1 MSGPEETIEIKGSS
15 VRLYRSSAD
24 GSAVID
30 RQVSLSDF
38 LLEISALAPRWLLE
52 QLPLLPPGTRWT
64 IVRGPSLIIAVEHQ
78 SQVRVVSWGEKA
90 LDEPGSYRR
99 SRLAFPYVIYLL
111 LFHHGSFE
119 EMRLFY
125 RTAPLASEHDAL
137 CMPNLWNISA
147 SETPIAKCRVCLR
160 GRPALYDLTVAAQAQ
175 AAIEFFWST
184 GFNLDIESNCF
195 RRAAPLD
202 SRIATIEA
210 WERATASDPLFPLAV
225 RWEEAGLSLRKA
237 AEHLLDWR
245 GAVRPLEHASD
256 LADLLY
262 RLADQT

>member
-15 VRLYRSSAD
+15 VRLYRSSPD
-24 GSAVID
+24 GSAAVD

-38 LLEISALAPRWLLE
+38 LLEISALAPRRLLE
-52 QLPLLPPGTRWT
+52 QVPLLPPGTRWT
-64 IVRGPSLIIAVEHQ
+64 IVRGPSLIIAVEHAP
-78 SQVRVVSWGEKA
+78 QVRVVRWGENA
-90 LDEPGSYRR
+90 MDEPGSYRR

-125 RTAPLASEHDAL
+125 RTAPLATEQDAL
-137 CMPNLWNISA
+137 WMPNLWNISA

-160 GRPALYDLTVAAQAQ
+160 GRPAFHDLTIAAQAQ
-175 AAIEFFWST
+175 AAIEFFWSA

-195 RRAAPLD
+195 RRAAALD

-210 WERATASDPLFPLAV
+210 WERATAADSLFPLEV
-225 RWEEAGLSLRKA
+225 RWEETGLSLRKA

-245 GAVRPLEHASD
+245 GAARPLEHASD
-256 LADLLY
+256 LADLFY
-262 RLADQT
+262 RLKDQA